1 MSNAE
6 EIALSD
12 QHVKGD
18 TNLSYYNAKEM
29 LEPGE
34 TAPPPLSLDIDFAG
48 IPPAN
53 ITPKTIILTPTP
65 EFFDEPINT
74 SVSSVHVPTNVFDR
88 GINREIILT
97 N

>member
-1 MSNAE
+1 MNNAQ
-6 EIALSD
+6 EIAKD
-12 QHVKGD
+12 HHNEKPQ

-34 TAPPPLSLDIDFAG
+34 TPPPPLTFDIDFAG
-48 IPPAN
+48 IPPLN
-53 ITPKTIILTPTP
+53 ITPMTIVLTPTP

-88 GINREIILT
+88 GIIFGT
-97 N
+97 Y

>member
-1 MSNAE
+1 MNNAE
-6 EIALSD
+6 EIALSHQND
-12 QHVKGD
+12 PPD

-29 LEPGE
+29 LQPGE
-34 TAPPPLSLDIDFAG
+34 TAPPPLTLDIDFAG

-53 ITPKTIILTPTP
+53 ITPKTIILTPMP

-88 GINREIILT
+88 GIQSGT
-97 N
+97 Y